1 MMWRGALVLLW
12 LLGSTLSYA
21 AETQE
26 TVVVQAIDGADV
38 SAPSVPTSLS
48 ATGLSLFSIELNW
61 NASTDN
67 FGVAGY
73 RVWRDGLAIA
83 TTTMTSYTDSGL
95 ATSTSYAYYVTAFD
109 AAGNESASSTSVIGT
124 TLAPAPPSVA
134 TPAAGSGRQ
143 LARGMDVQ
151 NVSTAVTEQSV
162 TVTFTTD
169 RFVQSR
175 VRWSTL
181 GGAENIAQGTA
192 AVRSHEFVLDGLEPG
207 TRYELIIETYTDE
220 RFLGDTE
227 RLVVTTTALPDQ
239 APPSNVRN
247 LQAVAVGGG
256 VELRWENP
264 PEPDFARVRVVRS
277 TRWFPLDT
285 VDGWVVYEGAGVS
298 FTDQVR
304 DRPIFYTVFSIDA
317 EGNVSS
323 GAVVAVYQSE
333 VVATPPDSVASL
345 EPTFPEIVPPTFQA
359 TTSAPTNWPV
369 YVAQGDRV
377 TLLSTSSA
385 VSVSANLPFT
395 MHIPA
400 SAVPPHLKTIVVEL
414 QHPDPA
420 QGSFS
425 FLLRRTVVGDD
436 YEAQISALPS
446 AGVYD
451 VIIRW
456 LDFATQETG
465 VVQGTLQLSATP
477 GLSPSTETSPAWWW
491 LLAGVFAL
499 VVVVRIILRRSGW
512 RIV

>member
-1 MMWRGALVLLW
+1 MMWRAALLVLW
-12 LLGSTLSYA
+12 LLGSTLTCA
-21 AETQE
+21 AETQD
-26 TVVVQAIDGADV
+26 VLIVQAIDGADV
-38 SAPSVPTSLS
+38 SAPSVPSGLS
-48 ATGLSLFSIELNW
+48 ATSLSLFSIELNW
-61 NASTDN
+61 NASIDN

-134 TPAAGSGRQ
+134 TPAAGCGRQ

-151 NVSTAVTEQSV
+151 NVSTVVTEQSV

-181 GGAENIAQGTA
+181 GGAENIVQGTA
-192 AVRSHEFVLDGLEPG
+192 AVRAHEFVLDGLEPG
-207 TRYELIIETYTDE
+207 TRYELLIETYTDE
-220 RFLGDTE
+220 RFLGDAE

-239 APPSNVRN
+239 TPPSNVRN
-247 LQAVAVGGG
+247 LQAEAVGGG

-264 PEPDFARVRVVRS
+264 PELDFARVRVVRS

-304 DRPIFYTVFSIDA
+304 DRPIFYTVFSID
-317 EGNVSS
+317 ESGNISS
-323 GAVVAVYQSE
+323 GAVVALYEPATMTLPADGV
-333 VVATPPDSVASL
+333 TPPPPVL
-345 EPTFPEIVPPTFQA
+345 PEIIPPTFQA
-359 TTSAPTNWPV
+359 TTSAPVRWPV

-377 TLLSTSSA
+377 TMLATSSA
-385 VSVSANLPFT
+385 VSVSANLPFIVR
-395 MHIPA
+395 IPA
-400 SAVPPHLKTIVVEL
+400 NAVPSHLKTIVVEL
-414 QHPDPA
+414 RHPDPV

-425 FLLRRTVVGDD
+425 FLLRRTTTGDD
-436 YEAQISALPS
+436 YEAQIGALPS
-446 AGVYD
+446 AGTYEID
-451 VIIRW
+451 IRW
-456 LDFATQETG
+456 LDFATHETG
-465 VVQGTLQLSATP
+465 MVQGVLQLSATP
-477 GLSPSTETSPAWWW
+477 GLQLGAASSFIRWW
-491 LLAGVFAL
+491 LLALVIGF
-499 VVVVRIILRRSGW
+499 VVVVRIILRRNG
-512 RIV
+512 